1 MPRTNKPRVIRT
13 EKPRIKKGDK
23 VIVVSGADRST
34 EPRSVVLVY
43 PDTGK
48 VLVEKTNMR
57 WKHQRRSQQNPK
69 GGRVRKEFP
78 IDLSNVMLFSEKAGK
93 GVRVRIELEEH
104 QDAVGKKRQRR
115 VRVGVPCG
123 TRFD

>member
-1 MPRTNKPRVIRT
+1 MPRNKKPAVIRT

-23 VIVVSGADRST
+23 VVVVSGADRSS
-34 EPRSVVLVY
+34 EPREVLHVF

-48 VLVEKTNMR
+48 VLVKETNMR

-69 GGRVRKEFP
+69 GGRTRKEIP

-93 GVRVRIELEEH
+93 GVRVRIELETHKNAAGEE
-104 QDAVGKKRQRR
+104 RQRR
-115 VRVGVPCG
+115 VRVGVCG